1 MGIHLLDSAINK
13 LKDEFQNLN
22 WTYYDFIPGVENEK
36 KYKWPGIL
44 EEEIMLTVH
53 KSNGKQ
59 ELFHRH
65 DFFYFNYTYKGQYN
79 SLSCKYDNMITIK
92 EEELYAGQPFAGHAL
107 CVLDNQE
114 VIIIGVLIQKEVFFR
129 SFLPMLSSNSN
140 LFNFFLDPVTK
151 NYTDE
156 FIHFKIEDDCN
167 IKALLEMMVIE
178 YAYKQEDTQSILKS
192 LTLAFLMQIAR
203 QYAFTNKKLPT
214 ESISEQMVQYISE
227 NFNSITL
234 DKLAKKFYYHP
245 NYISNL
251 LTKEI
256 GKSFSEILLEQRMER
271 ALILLKGST
280 LSIEEIA
287 NILGYANNSSFY
299 RAFKEYYHATPRNY
313 LKLDNSVLS

>member
-22 WTYYDFIPGVENEK
+22 WTYYDFIHGAENEK

-53 KSNGKQ
+53 KSNGKH

-92 EEELYAGQPFAGHAL
+92 EGELYAGQPFAGHAL

-156 FIHFKIEDDCN
+156 FIHFKIKDDCN

-178 YAYKQEDTQSILKS
+178 YASKQEDTQSILKS
-192 LTLAFLMQIAR
+192 LALAFLMQIAR

-313 LKLDNSVLS
+313 LK

>member
-22 WTYYDFIPGVENEK
+22 WTYYDFIHEAENEK

-53 KSNGKQ
+53 KSNGKH

-92 EEELYAGQPFAGHAL
+92 EGELYAGQPFAGHAL

-156 FIHFKIEDDCN
+156 FIHFKIKDDCN

-178 YAYKQEDTQSILKS
+178 YASKQEDTQSILKS
-192 LTLAFLMQIAR
+192 LALAFLMQIAR

-313 LKLDNSVLS
+313 LK